1 MVRHLY
7 VVGNY
12 LDHQCLR
19 DAVYL
24 VALQNQDAL
33 NRGAVLTFRVVH
45 QLHQLVFV
53 VDAELNFHQLKMD
66 CCQDVVDVEL
76 NFHQL
81 KMDCYQDVALPVLL
95 LLRQYFHLKF
105 FLPLLGL
112 MGAQRFLR
120 EQPLALLNQ
129 RQVQRLIQRLIQD
142 LPQRSSSRQSSLQQ
156 LS

>member
-53 VDAELNFHQLKMD
+53 VDAELR
-66 CCQDVVDVEL
+66 
-76 NFHQL
+76 HQL